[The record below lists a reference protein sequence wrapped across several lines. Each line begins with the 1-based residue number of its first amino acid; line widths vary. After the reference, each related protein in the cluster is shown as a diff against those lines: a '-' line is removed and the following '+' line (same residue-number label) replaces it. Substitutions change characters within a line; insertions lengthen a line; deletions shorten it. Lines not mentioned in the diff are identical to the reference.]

1 VFSRHCFACL
11 VLLLVPSSSN
21 AQFQHLQKNG
31 SVRIQVASSD
41 GRPCDLRA
49 RVVLWPKSNSLA
61 AAQTFTNE
69 DCRAEFTTLAS
80 GDYYVE
86 VSGAGI
92 ETVESP
98 IFSVG
103 QASQSIEVA
112 VKRTSQANASMN
124 SGATISVSDL
134 NIPDK
139 ARKEFEKASAL
150 IAKQDWQKALEH
162 LNRAVAI
169 FPQYADAYNNLAV
182 VYARI
187 GQRDH
192 ERESLEKAL
201 SLNDHLLAALTN
213 LASMDLVDRNL
224 PEAETLLNRATA
236 IDPRDVPSLALLA
249 KIELLNQHYDAA
261 VATCHKVHLMPHAPQ
276 SMVHYVAA
284 RALEAE
290 HRVMEAMSELKTF
303 LDEQPSGPGAD
314 LAKKEMAMLEQLP
327 R

>member
-1 VFSRHCFACL
+1 MFSRRWLVCL
-11 VLLLVPSSSN
+11 VLLLVSYSY

-31 SVRIQVASSD
+31 SVRIQVLFND

-92 ETVESP
+92 ETAESP

-103 QASQSIEVA
+103 QASQAIEVA
-112 VKRTSQANASMN
+112 VKRTSQSGGSLN
-124 SGATISVSDL
+124 SAPTVSVTDL

-139 ARKEFEKASAL
+139 ARKEFEKASSL
-150 IAKQDWQKALEH
+150 IAKQDWDKALEH

-169 FPQYADAYNNLAV
+169 FPQFADAYNNLAV
-182 VYARI
+182 VYARL

-192 ERESLEKAL
+192 ERESLQKAL
-201 SLNDHLLAALTN
+201 SLNDHLLPALTN

-314 LAKKEMAMLEQLP
+314 LAKKEMAMLEQAP

>member
-1 VFSRHCFACL
+1 MFSRRWFVCL
-11 VLLLVPSSSN
+11 VLLLASCSY

-31 SVRIQVASSD
+31 SVRIQVLFSD
-41 GRPCDLRA
+41 GRPCDIRA

-61 AAQTFTNE
+61 SAQTFTNE
-69 DCRAEFTTLAS
+69 DCRAEFTTLTS

-103 QASQSIEVA
+103 QTSQAIEVA
-112 VKRTSQANASMN
+112 VKRTQQ
-124 SGATISVSDL
+124 SGASFNSSPTVSVTDL

-150 IAKQDWQKALEH
+150 IAKKDWEKALEH
-162 LNRAVAI
+162 LDRAVAI
-169 FPQYADAYNNLAV
+169 FPQFADAYNNLAV
-182 VYARI
+182 VYARL

-192 ERESLEKAL
+192 ERESLQKAL
-201 SLNDHLLAALTN
+201 GLNDHLLPALTN

-236 IDPRDVPSLALLA
+236 IDPHDVASLALLA

-290 HRVMEAMSELKTF
+290 HRVLEAMSELKTF

-314 LAKKEMAMLEQLP
+314 LARKEMAVLEQLP